1 MFVAWNMT
9 WTHCEIYWDLD
20 FQPSESSG
28 GQPVALEGFGVWPPV
43 LGWDLANARIF
54 ICSFGMVLY
63 LGIFHLQF
71 WDGAF

>member
-9 WTHCEIYWDLD
+9 WTHCESYWDLD
-20 FQPSESSG
+20 FQPFESSG
-28 GQPVALEGFGVWPPV
+28 GQPVALEGFGVWLPV

-63 LGIFHLQF
+63 FEIFHLQF

>member
-1 MFVAWNMT
+1 MFVAWNIT

-20 FQPSESSG
+20 FQLSESSG

-63 LGIFHLQF
+63 PWIFHLQF